1 MMNIKS
7 YILSAFG
14 TNCYLVWEDGC
25 PDAFIVD
32 PGAPCEKL
40 AADVA
45 KNKLDPK
52 YIILTHGHGDHTG
65 GIPFCKEKWPD
76 IKVVANKKEEKLL
89 YSRRD
94 SYGKGGIVADIWTH
108 DGDILKVGNMELKFI
123 FTPGHTPGGQ
133 CVLVNRTLFSGDT
146 LFHASIGRTDLWGGS
161 FADIMESITTKLF
174 LLPEDTTVLPGH
186 MDATTIGYE
195 MRYNPFV

>member
-14 TNCYLVWEDGC
+14 TNCYLVWKDDC

-32 PGAPCEKL
+32 PVAPSQQL

-45 KNKLDPK
+45 KNNLNPK

-65 GIPFCKEKWPD
+65 GIEFCKENWPD
-76 IKVVANKKEEKLL
+76 IQVVANRKEEKLL

-94 SYGKGGIVADIWTH
+94 SYGKGGIKADIWTK
-108 DGDILKVGNMELKFI
+108 DGDTLQVGSMELKFI

-133 CVLVNRTLFSGDT
+133 CVLVDRTLFSGDT

-161 FADIMESITTKLF
+161 FADIMESITQKLF